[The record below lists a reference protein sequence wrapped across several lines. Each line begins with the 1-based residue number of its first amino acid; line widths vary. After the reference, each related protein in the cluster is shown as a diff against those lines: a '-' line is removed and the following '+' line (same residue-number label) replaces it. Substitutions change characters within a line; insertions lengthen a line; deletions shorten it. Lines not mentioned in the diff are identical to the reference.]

1 MGTMSECWT
10 GSVGTFLASL
20 SASLSSWWQKS
31 WSQSTPALISI
42 LAPRTSEIYTSMQYG
57 HVFFFCNHTG
67 YTDSHKSSTAP
78 TMASFGI
85 CSPGRSLVKKNADRE
100 ARRPFVHYVEYCY
113 PRHHGYS
120 CSRGFLFLG
129 NQFLHHFIHSFND
142 DCPLGLMDPSFEGL
156 EVLVL
161 ALPERDLPHQ
171 NWCAHIHLGNDIVH
185 HNTGLVNLAVQP
197 SSMSTVNRILMMRK
211 R

>member
-1 MGTMSECWT
+1 MVMCF
-10 GSVGTFLASL
+10 FL
-20 SASLSSWWQKS
+20 
-31 WSQSTPALISI
+31 
-42 LAPRTSEIYTSMQYG
+42 
-57 HVFFFCNHTG
+57 HHTG
-67 YTDSHKSSTAP
+67 CTEYILVINRQQPRRWHHSG
-78 TMASFGI
+78 FVVL
-85 CSPGRSLVKKNADRE
+85 GRSLVKQNADRE

-142 DCPLGLMDPSFEGL
+142 DCPLGLMDPGFKGL

>member
-1 MGTMSECWT
+1 MSECWT

-42 LAPRTSEIYTSMQYG
+42 LAPRTSEIYTSVRYG
-57 HVFFFCNHTG
+57 HVFFSASYRMYG
-67 YTDSHKSSTAP
+67 VYTSHKSSTAP

-85 CSPGRSLVKKNADRE
+85 CSPGSIIGQAKRRSRSAASL
-100 ARRPFVHYVEYCY
+100 RPLRGVLLSKTD
-113 PRHHGYS
+113 GYS
-120 CSRGFLFLG
+120 CSRGFLFLR
-129 NQFLHHFIHSFND
+129 NQFLHHFIHSFHD
-142 DCPLGLMDPSFEGL
+142 DCPLGLMDPSFKGL